1 MSKLATVSDLYIY
14 PIKSCGG
21 ISVKSALI
29 TKYGLASIENP
40 EVLDRKWMIVDDKKV
55 FISQRTY
62 PKMALIQVAIDGDYL
77 VLNAPQMQ
85 SLRVTVKAPKNK
97 FEGRCKDSQ
106 IIGYSYGG
114 EVSQWLSEYL
124 SLPSA
129 DLVSFDE
136 EFEARRIKDM
146 KKNFQMQVKDTDVT
160 MFSDYSQYMLLSEAS
175 LGDLNTRTPFSISL
189 LNFRPNMMVKDCEK
203 YAEVKIIHKQAYKN
217 IN

>member
-1 MSKLATVSDLYIY
+1 MSQLAIISDLYIY

-21 ISVKSALI
+21 ISVKSAFI
-29 TKYGLASIENP
+29 TKYGLASVENP
-40 EVLDRKWMIVDDKKV
+40 EVFDRKWMIVDGKNV

-62 PKMALIQVAIDGDYL
+62 PKMALIQVAIDGDNL

-85 SLRVTVKAPKNK
+85 SLKVPVKAPKNK
-97 FEGRCKDSQ
+97 FEGKCKDSQ
-106 IIGYSYGG
+106 ITGYSYGG
-114 EVSQWLSEYL
+114 EVGKWLSDYL
-124 SLPSA
+124 SLSGA

-175 LGDLNTRTPFSISL
+175 LGDLNTRTPFAISL
-189 LNFRPNMMVKDCEK
+189 INFRPNIMVKDCDK
-203 YAEVKIIHKQAYKN
+203 YAEVTFKRN
-217 IN
+217 